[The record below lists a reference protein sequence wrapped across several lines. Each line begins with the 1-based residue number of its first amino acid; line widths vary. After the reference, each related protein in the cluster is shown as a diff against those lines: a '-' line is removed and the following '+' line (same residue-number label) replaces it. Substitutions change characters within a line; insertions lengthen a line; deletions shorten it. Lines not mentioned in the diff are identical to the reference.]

1 MQSYVRSD
9 SVVSRVIAGET
20 LIIPVRKGV
29 GDLAS
34 IYSLNQVASSIWR
47 AIAGPRS
54 KEEIVQV
61 IDREFSSGDREQS
74 TASSAWRYT
83 RNSLTNARQSMQL
96 WRLRAVVR
104 WNASIATT
112 ILPWATWLP
121 GTAN

>member
-34 IYSLNQVASSIWR
+34 IYSLNEVASSIWQ

-54 KEEIVQV
+54 KEEIIQV
-61 IDREFSSGDREQS
+61 IDREFSSGNRGQIENDVEAFLGEMR
-74 TASSAWRYT
+74 SAG
-83 RNSLTNARQSMQL
+83 LINAVG
-96 WRLRAVVR
+96 AE
-104 WNASIATT
+104 A
-112 ILPWATWLP
+112 
-121 GTAN
+121 